1 MLSANDSDKRFDVAN
16 ARAPMLSEALKD
28 VKQKVQG
35 LVLRT
40 TDKFAEASLIIGKTL
55 RPRPEQ
61 KIFRTA
67 GLALQAI
74 RNLGRVTQNEISDA
88 YPSMDI
94 VPMKTIEDGWASPS
108 YKLILR
114 IAALSSRHD
123 APPFIIKYFRRL
135 PCDWKTA

>member
-1 MLSANDSDKRFDVAN
+1 M
-16 ARAPMLSEALKD
+16 
-28 VKQKVQG
+28 
-35 LVLRT
+35 
-40 TDKFAEASLIIGKTL
+40 IIGKTL
-55 RPRPEQ
+55 RQRPEQ
-61 KIFRTA
+61 KIFQAA

-88 YPSMDI
+88 YPSMDL
-94 VPMKTIEDGWASPS
+94 VLMKTIEDGWASPS